1 MVKALR
7 YWLDGPGI
15 DSRWCHWIF
24 QRHIPSDRSMG
35 MGSTQH
41 PSENKYQEIFLG
53 VKAVGA

>member
-1 MVKALR
+1 
-7 YWLDGPGI
+7 
-15 DSRWCHWIF
+15 
-24 QRHIPSDRSMG
+24 MG